1 MPSRP
6 TLRRPRSS
14 APAALTWVLPP
25 RVRRSAL
32 RGRLITRAAGTVLA
46 TAIALVTALAVP
58 ATAGPWPDP
67 RPQGDRMAE
76 LLRSVPL
83 PVDGDP
89 SSLTVL
95 VNKQRPLPL
104 DYVPTTLVPV
114 DDGRIELRPEAAE
127 ALAAL
132 RAAAASSGIT
142 PTLLSGYRSAAR
154 QQEVYDG
161 WVSGMGTPGADE
173 VSARAGHSEHQTG
186 LAVDLGSSTRPECD
200 LSPCFADTVEAAW
213 LTAHA
218 EDYGF
223 VIRYTAENQA
233 RTGYRPEGWHLRY
246 VGPELIT
253 ELRTRH
259 ATSLEQLYGAPGG
272 PHYGP

>member
-6 TLRRPRSS
+6 TFRRVRSS
-14 APAALTWVLPP
+14 APAALVMA
-25 RVRRSAL
+25 VA
-32 RGRLITRAAGTVLA
+32 LITGLAA
-46 TAIALVTALAVP
+46 P
-58 ATAGPWPDP
+58 AAAGPWPDP

-83 PVDGDP
+83 SPDDDP

-104 DYVPTTLVPV
+104 DYAPAALVPI

-132 RAAAASSGIT
+132 RAAASSSGIT

-161 WVSGMGTPGADE
+161 WVAGMGVQGADE

-213 LTAHA
+213 LATHA

-246 VGPELIT
+246 VGPALIS
-253 ELRTRH
+253 ELRLRQ

-272 PHYGP
+272 PTYGP